1 MLNRNKAVVAG
12 MGIMGASL
20 CQVYALAGYET
31 WGYNVSETGIER
43 GKHLIALNQESM
55 IKEGLITQEESDS
68 AVARIHFTQDKEVFR
83 DCSVAVESIVEN
95 LDIKRDFFREISEIA
110 PKETLLCTNTSGFHI
125 TEIAEAC
132 KYPERF
138 MGQHWLNPPHL
149 LPLCEII
156 AGAKTSQE
164 NVQKMRKLVMDM
176 GKQPVVVGDI
186 NGFIINRIQFA
197 VLREALHIVAIGAA
211 TYEDVD
217 TVLKA
222 GMGLRYAA
230 LGPFGIADHGGIN
243 TFDHITSYL
252 NADLADDK
260 DESPVLKKM
269 VEEGKLGVKS
279 GAGFYDYSGDK
290 ADQAIKDRDHLYIE
304 LAKVLY
310 FNKNKK

>member
-1 MLNRNKAVVAG
+1 MNTNKVVMAG
-12 MGIMGASL
+12 TGIMGASL

-31 WGYNVSETGIER
+31 WGYDAFEAGIEN
-43 GKHLIALNQESM
+43 GKHLIALNQETM
-55 IKEGLITQEESDS
+55 VKEGLITKEESEA

-83 DCSVAVESIVEN
+83 DCCLVVESTVERM
-95 LDIKRDFFREISEIA
+95 DIKQGFFREISEIA
-110 PKETLLCTNTSGFHI
+110 PTEALLATNTSGLHI

-156 AGAKTSQE
+156 AGAKTSEE
-164 NVQKMRKLVMDM
+164 NVKKMRKLVEGL

-197 VLREALHIVAIGAA
+197 VLREALHIVDIGAA
-211 TYEDVD
+211 TIEDVD

-230 LGPFGIADHGGIN
+230 LGPFGVADFGGLD
-243 TFDHITSYL
+243 TFDHINSYL
-252 NADLADDK
+252 NAELSDSKVGNKRLH
-260 DESPVLKKM
+260 EM
-269 VEEGKLGVKS
+269 VEAGKLGVKS
-279 GAGFYDYSGDK
+279 GEGFYDYSGDK
-290 ADQAIKDRDHLYIE
+290 ADEAIRERDRMYIE

-310 FNKNKK
+310 FKK